1 MITTLPIKIKLP
13 RPHIEFLI
21 TVVAAFFLV
30 RMYNSS
36 PVLVTGAILC
46 SVFAVP
52 FLLKKP
58 EYSILFIAAILPF
71 REVQIMS
78 IIYLR
83 SVLIWTLLAY
93 TLWRYS
99 ISSKKF
105 SSRNLRFFNKVAFVF
120 LLALGVSL
128 IKAASEQYSTTLI
141 TRITVK
147 AATLYYTPIVIE
159 GFLLLYIVYYSIQT
173 LQQMQWVVDVTL
185 IVSAIIA
192 FLGIWQYFIGG
203 NPPVVERLFDPE
215 FRFFGRAASVFSNPN
230 DLGGFS
236 AIMVTLALVSFV
248 WGTSSKKK
256 KIFFNLP
263 IFFLNGLAL
272 VLSFS
277 RGGMIQFFLSMSVAM
292 YLYYTKICKTKL
304 TWKVILLTIVILTT
318 IGFAVNFYELYM
330 RARIASHSETE
341 YQKALYYTKT
351 MSDSLRKLVAI
362 RAFQTILT
370 HPLLG
375 VGFNMFSGKGL
386 AGVRYF
392 GLATHNQFLKILA
405 EMGLF
410 GFIPFITMLAIVMK
424 SGMNIWKKSRKQ
436 QIEREVQLMMLLLLS
451 GISSVI
457 FGYLFT
463 DSLVAIS
470 VTGYL
475 WTFSGAVFVL
485 DRQYN
490 NKEERSRSL

>member
-1 MITTLPIKIKLP
+1 MITPLPIKTKLS
-13 RPHIEFLI
+13 RPHIEFLV
-21 TVVAAFFLV
+21 TVVTAFFLV
-30 RMYNSS
+30 QIYNSS
-36 PVLVTGAILC
+36 PVLITGVILC
-46 SVFAVP
+46 SVFAGS

-71 REVQIMS
+71 RDIQIVS
-78 IIYLR
+78 ILYLR
-83 SVLIWTLLAY
+83 SAIIWTLLAY

-99 ISSKKF
+99 ISSQKF
-105 SSRNLRFFNKVAFVF
+105 SSYNLRFFNKIAFVF
-120 LLALGVSL
+120 FLALVVSL
-128 IKAASEQYSTTLI
+128 IRMVPELHSTTLI
-141 TRITVK
+141 TRTMIK
-147 AATLYYTPIVIE
+147 AAVVYYAPIIIE
-159 GFLLLYIVYYSIQT
+159 GFLLLYIVYYSMHT
-173 LQQMQWVVDVTL
+173 LQQMQRLVDVTL

-203 NPPVVERLFDPE
+203 NPLVIEALFDPE
-215 FRFFGRAASVFSNPN
+215 FRFSGRATSVFSNPN
-230 DLGGFS
+230 DLGSFS

-292 YLYYTKICKTKL
+292 YLYYMKICKTRL
-304 TWKVILLTIVILTT
+304 TWKVILLMIVILTT
-318 IGFAVNFYELYM
+318 IGLAISFYDLYM

-341 YQKALYYTKT
+341 YQKALYYTQT
-351 MSDSLRKLVAI
+351 RSDSLRKLVAI
-362 RAFQTILT
+362 RAFQSVLT

-386 AGVRYF
+386 AGVSHF

-410 GFIPFITMLAIVMK
+410 GFIPFIILLAIVIK
-424 SGMNIWKKSRKQ
+424 SGMTIWRKSGNR
-436 QIEREVQLMMLLLLS
+436 QIKREVQLMMLLLLS
-451 GISSVI
+451 GISSVV
-457 FGYLFT
+457 FGYLFM

-470 VTGYL
+470 ATGYL
-475 WTFSGAVFVL
+475 WIFSGAIFVL

-490 NKEERSRSL
+490 NKEERAHSS